1 MILIDVMVPKKVVNY
16 SSDGSIM
23 ETNIYEAISSIWPVF
38 IGVISLVIILAKMH
52 SSIQV
57 LDDKVKVLCLTF
69 LIIEIEEADIWLYN
83 LFITNS

>member
-57 LDDKVKVLCLTF
+57 LDDKVKVLF
-69 LIIEIEEADIWLYN
+69 D
-83 LFITNS
+83 LFNNRDRRS